1 MLDYLKHVRTELAH
15 VAWPSTQTAIAHTLL
30 VIGIAIVI
38 AAVVAV
44 LDYLFSGIVSRII
57 GA

>member
-1 MLDYLKHVRTELAH
+1 MIEYLKHVRAELAH
-15 VAWPSTQTAIAHTLL
+15 VAWPSRHTAIAHTLV
-30 VIGIAIVI
+30 VIGIAI
-38 AAVVAV
+38 AVALLIGA